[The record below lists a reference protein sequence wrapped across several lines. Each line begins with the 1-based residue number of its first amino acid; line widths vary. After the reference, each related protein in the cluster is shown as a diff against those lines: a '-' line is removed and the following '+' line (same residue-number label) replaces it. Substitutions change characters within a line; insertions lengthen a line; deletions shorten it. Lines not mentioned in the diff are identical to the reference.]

1 MSDAID
7 RIRQANLQRSQ
18 QEQTMNLQREQ
29 VQSNTAV
36 QSAIFNSFQMMAD
49 MFKDGQTKMSD
60 LFRIVEQLDQSKLN
74 ANEAEVIKAGLKT
87 LEKQIK
93 DIPVDDLKQLP
104 KFLER
109 PDTMKVSNLGDV
121 KQYFTSLESAIKALK
136 LNVEA
141 PVVNVPEPVVNVKA
155 PIINVDAPNLNP
167 IEKGLESVTKAV
179 KANKLP
185 ERIKTEQQNSLINFE
200 FDEWRGVT
208 DEFDDGENPRYE
220 ATIYYSK
227 GKKVARINYKY
238 DDNGNLVG
246 AKRV

>member
-1 MSDAID
+1 MDALE
-7 RIRQANLQRSQ
+7 RIRQANQTKVARQ
-18 QEQTMNLQREQ
+18 QLEKQHSEQMSANA
-29 VQSNTAV
+29 AV

-93 DIPVDDLKQLP
+93 DVPVDDLKQLP

-109 PDTMKVSNLGDV
+109 PDTIKVSNLTDI
-121 KQYFTSLESAIKALK
+121 KQYFASLESAIKALK

-141 PVVNVPEPVVNVKA
+141 PVVNVPEPVVNVPA
-155 PIINVDAPNLNP
+155 PVVNVDAPNLNP

>member
-1 MSDAID
+1 MDD
-7 RIRQANLQRSQ
+7 RIRAIREANQARAASQ
-18 QEQTMNLQREQ
+18 QFNRQHQEQMGAN
-29 VQSNTAV
+29 SAV

-60 LFRIVEQLDQSKLN
+60 IFRVVEELEKSKLSTS
-74 ANEAEVIKAGLKT
+74 EAEVIKAGLKT

-93 DIPVDDLKQLP
+93 DVPVDDLKQLP

-109 PDTMKVSNLGDV
+109 PDTMKVSNLSDV
-121 KQYFTSLESAIKALK
+121 KQYFSSLESAIKALK

-141 PVVNVPEPVVNVKA
+141 PVVNVPEPVVNVPA
-155 PIINVDAPNLNP
+155 PVVNVDAPDLNP
-167 IEKGLESVTKAV
+167 IQKGLESVTKAV
-179 KANKLP
+179 KANKMP

-208 DEFDDGENPRYE
+208 DEFDDGENPRHE